1 MRRPVLAA
9 VAAVALVLATLG
21 LIAGASSPAIA
32 CSALPAPTPEQQ
44 FVSRADVI
52 FEGVYLSSRDPS
64 AGASVVSSA
73 DPIFFTFAADRV
85 LKGGPINSQVVVSSS
100 RDGASCGATFTVGVR
115 YRVYARNVSGSLVT
129 DSVSGNRPVPLSSP
143 TTTVPRATR
152 PSPPAV
158 PRSATPSFTG

>member
-9 VAAVALVLATLG
+9 VALVLATLA

-32 CSALPAPTPEQQ
+32 CSAPLTPPTEQQ

-64 AGASVVSSA
+64 AGASVVSST

-85 LKGGPINSQVVVSSS
+85 LKGGPINSQVVVSST
-100 RDGASCGATFTVGVR
+100 RDGASCGATFTAGIR
-115 YRVYARNVSGSLVT
+115 YRVYARNISGSLVT
-129 DSVSGNRPVPLSSP
+129 DSVSGNRPVPLVSS
-143 TTTVPRATR
+143 TTTAPSATR
-152 PSPPAV
+152 PPPPAV